1 MGEATFGKYRLIA
14 ELGHGGMADVF
25 LAVIAGPIGSG
36 FTKLTVVKRLRQNL
50 AEEPEFVE
58 MLVDEARISARLN
71 HPNVVQTNEVGSVG
85 NQYFIA
91 MEYLDGQPLHRLQH
105 RAMQRAARAN
115 AEHITNP
122 PAASTPPG
130 TPSSP
135 PSVVLATDPFP
146 KECQYLV
153 ILDTLAGLHH
163 AHELNDY
170 DGTPLDI
177 VHRDVTPQN
186 VFVTYDGQV
195 KVVDFGIAKAAGRAS
210 ETRQGVVKG
219 KVRYMAPEQA
229 IGQHID
235 RRADVFSV
243 GIMLW
248 EAATGRRLWKDMDDL
263 NIVQALVGGTMPIS
277 PREIDP
283 NVPEEIDRI
292 VQKALAFNRDDRYAN
307 AEDFRTELEQF
318 LAAQGVLTS
327 ARRRLA
333 ASVAELFKD
342 KRTEIK
348 SVIEKQLAQLKA
360 RTANDVRPVPMPV
373 DSSSSTSIPMGVPSS
388 SAPTTT
394 ASSAGVAV
402 AVLPGA
408 ENGPRSVSDATTELY
423 DASKSKRAP
432 SRLPLIAT
440 GAALVA
446 ALIAVAVGRVT
457 SSGANT
463 KQTGA
468 SALAETTSAEIHVR
482 VVATPPTAQVTID
495 NTPVA
500 SGSEVRMPR
509 DKREHVVRVEA
520 AGFDAVNETVR
531 FENDIMLN
539 VVLTKPAPASSA
551 VAAHG
556 GPGTP
561 AVQGAAARWTP
572 PPPPTAAPKASA
584 TAAPVAPPT
593 VPATTPATSASGPKI
608 KSPKPV
614 LDDIDWNR

>member
-25 LAVIAGPIGSG
+25 LAVIAGPVGSG

-115 AEHITNP
+115 AEHITD
-122 PAASTPPG
+122 PPG
-130 TPSSP
+130 SLTSSGPPSSS
-135 PSVVLATDPFP
+135 PSLLVATDPFP

-277 PREIDP
+277 PKAIDP
-283 NVPEEIDRI
+283 NVSEEIDRI
-292 VQKALAFNRDDRYAN
+292 VQKSLAFDRNDRYAT
-307 AEDFRTELEQF
+307 AEDFRADLEHF
-318 LAAQGVLTS
+318 LATQGVLTT

-333 ASVAELFKD
+333 ASVSELFSD

-348 SVIEKQLAQLKA
+348 AVIEKQLAQLKA
-360 RTANDVRPVPMPV
+360 RTANDVLPLLPVPT
-373 DSSSSTSIPMGVPSS
+373 DSSSSTSMPMGALPSGA
-388 SAPTTT
+388 APLTS
-394 ASSAGVAV
+394 SSAGVAV
-402 AVLPGA
+402 AVPPGSEHRA
-408 ENGPRSVSDATTELY
+408 GSVSDASADGSER
-423 DASKSKRAP
+423 KRGP

-446 ALIAVAVGRVT
+446 ALVAVAVGRV
-457 SSGANT
+457 SSGAST
-463 KQTGA
+463 KPSTA
-468 SALAETTSAEIHVR
+468 TSVTETTSAQIHVR

-500 SGSEVRMPR
+500 SGSEVTMPR

-520 AGFDAVNETVR
+520 AGFEAVNETVR

-539 VVLTKPAPASSA
+539 VVLTKPAAAASA
-551 VAAHG
+551 VVAHAG
-556 GPGTP
+556 AVTP
-561 AVQGAAARWTP
+561 AGQAPAGRWTP
-572 PPPPTAAPKASA
+572 PPPPTPGPKTSA

-593 VPATTPATSASGPKI
+593 VPAATPAASASGPKT

>member
-25 LAVIAGPIGSG
+25 LAVIAGPVGSG

-115 AEHITNP
+115 AEHITDP
-122 PAASTPPG
+122 PAAPTSSGP
-130 TPSSP
+130 PSSS
-135 PSVVLATDPFP
+135 PSMVLATDPFP

-153 ILDTLAGLHH
+153 VLDTLAGLHH

-229 IGQHID
+229 IGQHVD
-235 RRADVFSV
+235 RRADIFSV

-277 PREIDP
+277 PRAIDP
-283 NVPEEIDRI
+283 KVPEEIDRI
-292 VQKALAFNRDDRYAN
+292 VQRALAFDRDNRYAS
-307 AEDFRTELEQF
+307 AEDFRTDLEHF

-333 ASVAELFKD
+333 AGVSELFKD

-360 RTANDVRPVPMPV
+360 RTANDVLSVLPIAA
-373 DSSSSTSIPMGVPSS
+373 DSTSSTSMPMAGLASS
-388 SAPTTT
+388 SAPTTS
-394 ASSAGVAV
+394 SSAGVAV
-402 AVLPGA
+402 AVLPRS
-408 ENGPRSVSDATTELY
+408 ENGLSSVSDAST
-423 DASKSKRAP
+423 DASNSKRRP

-446 ALIAVAVGRVT
+446 ALVAVAVGRV
-457 SSGANT
+457 SSGAST
-463 KQTGA
+463 KPTGGT
-468 SALAETTSAEIHVR
+468 SLADMTSAEIHVR

-539 VVLTKPAPASSA
+539 VVLTKPAAVSSA
-551 VAAHG
+551 VVAHA
-556 GPGTP
+556 GPVPPTGQSP
-561 AVQGAAARWTP
+561 ASRWTP
-572 PPPPTAAPKASA
+572 PPPPTPAPKTSA
-584 TAAPVAPPT
+584 TAAPVAPANVPT
-593 VPATTPATSASGPKI
+593 VTPAASTSGPKN

>member
-25 LAVIAGPIGSG
+25 LAVIAGPVGSG

-85 NQYFIA
+85 NQYFIS

-115 AEHITNP
+115 AEQTTNP
-122 PAASTPPG
+122 PAPLAPPVAPST
-130 TPSSP
+130 P

-146 KECQYLV
+146 KDCQYLV

-219 KVRYMAPEQA
+219 KIRYMAPEQA

-277 PREIDP
+277 PRAIDP

-292 VQKALAFNRDDRYAN
+292 VQKSLAFNRDDRYAN
-307 AEDFRTELEQF
+307 AEDFRTELEHF
-318 LAAQGVLTS
+318 LAEQGVLTS

-333 ASVAELFKD
+333 ASVSELFKD

-360 RTANDVRPVPMPV
+360 RTANDVLPIPIAAE
-373 DSSSSTSIPMGVPSS
+373 SSSSSSAPVLVSPS
-388 SAPTTT
+388 SAPTTS
-394 ASSAGVAV
+394 SSAGVAV
-402 AVLPGA
+402 AVLSGA
-408 ENGPRSVSDATTELY
+408 EQGAHSVSTELY
-423 DASKSKRAP
+423 DASKSKRGP
-432 SRLPLIAT
+432 SRLPLIAAGT
-440 GAALVA
+440 ALVV
-446 ALIAVAVGRVT
+446 ALVAVAVGRVT
-457 SSGANT
+457 SSGAST
-463 KQTGA
+463 KQPGA
-468 SALAETTSAEIHVR
+468 ALVETTNADIHVR
-482 VVATPPTAQVTID
+482 VVAIPPTAQVTID
-495 NTPVA
+495 NKPVG
-500 SGSEVRMPR
+500 SGSEVTMPR
-509 DKREHVVRVEA
+509 DRREHVVRVEA
-520 AGFDAVNETVR
+520 TGFDPVNETVR

-539 VVLTKPAPASSA
+539 VVLTKPVPATSA
-551 VAAHG
+551 VAGRG
-556 GPGTP
+556 GSGST
-561 AVQGAAARWTP
+561 AGQGGAPRWTP
-572 PPPPTAAPKASA
+572 PPQTAAPKTSA
-584 TAAPVAPPT
+584 TAAPLTPPT
-593 VPATTPATSASGPKI
+593 VPATIPATSASAPKI